1 PINGNAVN
9 TLTSESFPPPVADQM
24 DTGENASRIY
34 LKGGA
39 GSYAEIK
46 LFDEN
51 NGEDAINQIKANNW
65 VINEA
70 NLVFYVDREELDL
83 NGVNQEPPRL
93 YLFNADTNATL
104 IDELTE
110 NNLAQSAFGLF
121 LNYDGF
127 LEEEEDKGIK
137 YTVRIT
143 EYLNDII
150 VRDSANATLGL
161 MITPDIRLNGAA
173 KTMLAD
179 NVEQS
184 IPVSATISP
193 LSTILIGSNVPDT
206 EERNLKLEI
215 FYTEAN

>member
-1 PINGNAVN
+1 
-9 TLTSESFPPPVADQM
+9 M
-24 DTGENASRIY
+24 
-34 LKGGA
+34 
-39 GSYAEIK
+39 
-46 LFDEN
+46 
-51 NGEDAINQIKANNW
+51 
-65 VINEA
+65 
-70 NLVFYVDREELDL
+70 
-83 NGVNQEPPRL
+83 EPPRL

-110 NNLAQSAFGLF
+110 NNVAQSAFGLF

-127 LEEEEDKGIK
+127 LEEEDDSGIK

-161 MITPDIRLNGAA
+161 MITPDIRLNAAA
-173 KTMLAD
+173 KTMLAG
-179 NVEQS
+179 NVEQP

-193 LSTILIGSNVPDT
+193 LGTILIGSNVPESED
-206 EERNLKLEI
+206 RKLKLEI